1 MRSDPFNDFDALARS
16 LSGLQSGSVR
26 TPRFMP
32 MDMYRVDDNYVIHAD
47 LPGMDPGSI
56 DVHVEHGMLTLT
68 AHRTAPPEENVQWL
82 TSERFSGVFRRQISL
97 GDDVDSDRITA
108 TYDNGVLNL
117 TIPLHERAKPR
128 QIEVT
133 QGGTSHQV
141 ITGSSAGSGAGS
153 GSAGAQ
159 GSQDGSQADGTSADR
174 TTAASSA

>member
-16 LSGLQSGSVR
+16 LVGLQTGSVR
-26 TPRFMP
+26 APRFMP

-68 AHRTAPPEENVQWL
+68 AHRTEPPEENVQWL

-97 GDDVDSDRITA
+97 GEDVDSDRISA

-133 QGGTSHQV
+133 QGGSSRQV
-141 ITGSSAGSGAGS
+141 ITGSSTGSDSPDSREGGA
-153 GSAGAQ
+153 AGAT
-159 GSQDGSQADGTSADR
+159 GAANAADR
-174 TTAASSA
+174 SPASSSS